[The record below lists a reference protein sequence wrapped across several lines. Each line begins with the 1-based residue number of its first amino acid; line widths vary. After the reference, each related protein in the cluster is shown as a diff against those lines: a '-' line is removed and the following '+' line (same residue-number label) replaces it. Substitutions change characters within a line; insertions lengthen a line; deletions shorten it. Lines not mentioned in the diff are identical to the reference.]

1 MLVAALRRL
10 AFVAVLAIGVTVV
23 LSLLIGLLI
32 GAGAVRSIVIGFY
45 LGGSFLL
52 VVGFFVGN
60 RGPARVKGGDDTIGP
75 LGLPIPGS
83 STRSL
88 RWATIGEQNETIN
101 NSAVF
106 ISLGLV
112 LVALGVVFDTRHS
125 LF

>member
-10 AFVAVLAIGVTVV
+10 AFVTVLAIGVTVA
-23 LSLLIGLLI
+23 LSLLVGLLI
-32 GAGAVRSIVIGFY
+32 GAGALRSVALGFY

-52 VVGFFVGN
+52 VAGFFVGN

-75 LGLPIPGS
+75 MGLPIPGS

-88 RWATIGEQNETIN
+88 RWATLGEQNETIN

>member
-10 AFVAVLAIGVTVV
+10 AFVAVLAIGVTAA
-23 LSLLIGLLI
+23 LSLLVGLLI
-32 GAGAVRSIVIGFY
+32 GAGALRSIVIGFY

-52 VVGFFVGN
+52 VAGFFVGN

-75 LGLPIPGS
+75 MGLPIPGS

-112 LVALGVVFDTRHS
+112 LVALGVVFDSRHS

>member
-10 AFVAVLAIGVTVV
+10 AFVTVLAIGVTVA
-23 LSLLIGLLI
+23 LSLLVGLLI
-32 GAGAVRSIVIGFY
+32 GAGAIRSIALGFY

-52 VVGFFVGN
+52 VAGFFVGN

-75 LGLPIPGS
+75 MGLPIPGS
-83 STRSL
+83 SSRSL
-88 RWATIGEQNETIN
+88 RWATLGEQNETIN

>member
-10 AFVAVLAIGVTVV
+10 AFVTVLAIGVTIV

-60 RGPARVKGGDDTIGP
+60 RGPARVKGGDDTVGP
-75 LGLPIPGS
+75 MGLPIPGP
-83 STRSL
+83 STRRL
-88 RWATIGEQNETIN
+88 RWATLGEQNETIN

-112 LVALGVVFDTRHS
+112 LVALGVAFDTRHS

>member
-10 AFVAVLAIGVTVV
+10 AFVTVLAIGVTVA
-23 LSLLIGLLI
+23 LSLLVGLLI
-32 GAGAVRSIVIGFY
+32 GAGALRSIVLGFY

-52 VVGFFVGN
+52 VAGFFVGN

-75 LGLPIPGS
+75 MGLPIPGS
-83 STRSL
+83 SSRSL
-88 RWATIGEQNETIN
+88 RWATLGEQNETIN